1 MAVDYQKLYAF
12 LVGEMDNIL
21 QRIADDLIS
30 QKCDWHEMNEIGNRL
45 KNALLEAEESVIG
58 EDESPDS
65 AQSKASLV

>member
-12 LVGEMDNIL
+12 LVGEVDNVL

-45 KNALLEAEESVIG
+45 KNALLETEERYLS
-58 EDESPDS
+58 EDI
-65 AQSKASLV
+65 

>member
-45 KNALLEAEESVIG
+45 KDALLKAEERYLS
-58 EDESPDS
+58 EDI
-65 AQSKASLV
+65 